1 LSCIVGRWNE
11 SFGREICRRQM
22 TPFWMIPPV
31 TSEHV
36 NDLIHVGIR
45 GNARLAPA
53 NRSA

>member
-1 LSCIVGRWNE
+1 
-11 SFGREICRRQM
+11 
-22 TPFWMIPPV
+22 MIPPV